1 MSWSL
6 LRNSLLV
13 SGFTTLLAVS
23 CGFLAAL
30 WLASLPTRWRQGLL
44 AAAIVAFGLP
54 PFLVT
59 NCWIHLLGETGVWRG
74 RLPLD
79 IFSLAGTRWVLVVVG
94 WPIPPVVLLGGW
106 R

>member
-23 CGFLAAL
+23 GGFLAAL

-44 AAAIVAFGLP
+44 AAAIVAFALP

-59 NCWIHLLGETGVWRG
+59 NCWIHLLGETGVWRSW
-74 RLPLD
+74 LPLN
-79 IFSLAGTRWVLVVVG
+79 IYSLAGTVW
-94 WPIPPVVLLGGW
+94 ILGLMN
-106 R
+106 